1 MAELE
6 LVCVPTRILTDNDDI
21 VDAIVEY
28 GGHNIGPEDIVCVAE
43 SVRIRVGTHTNSNS
57 AIEMPPYWP
66 NAASTSSGVKRI
78 RCLSMW

>member
-1 MAELE
+1 MSSL
-6 LVCVPTRILTDNDDI
+6 
-21 VDAIVEY
+21 
-28 GGHNIGPEDIVCVAE
+28 

-78 RCLSMW
+78 RSLSMW